1 MNTNRKP
8 VLVAREDLYGTH
20 FGPAVASVILSRLG
34 IFWPSTR
41 AAAEHEWVA
50 EGPWGKVTMKGRL
63 SQTHRGIMDGI
74 FAHAIASKRTAEG
87 TFVVVVNPYQVMRSA
102 GIKYP
107 KRSWFKDILADM
119 RRAEIS
125 IEETGKYWP
134 HVAGIISEYIEHD
147 DGCDLHGAME
157 GRDGRFMKITFS
169 SAWMRIFDATLAVRY
184 ASLLPAISALRSG
197 ASQALVR
204 HVITHRTCYGS
215 LEKILTTIL
224 ALREGMSR
232 SQAYEVVATVH
243 RDAVAMKRDF
253 GIEIN
258 GDSLSYSQHAQ
269 VKFSSPESNDD
280 GEQAGSIDV

>member
-1 MNTNRKP
+1 MKAKSERAA
-8 VLVAREDLYGTH
+8 VARADLYGTH

-41 AAAEHEWVA
+41 AAGEHEWAA
-50 EGPWGKVTMKGRL
+50 EGPWGKVTIKGRL

-87 TFVVVVNPYQVMRSA
+87 TFVVVVNPYQVMRAA
-102 GIKYP
+102 GIKHP
-107 KRSWFKDILADM
+107 KRSWFKVILLDM
-119 RRAEIS
+119 RRAEVT
-125 IEETGKYWP
+125 IEETGKQWP
-134 HVAGIISEYIEHD
+134 HVAGIISEFIEHD
-147 DGCDLHGAME
+147 VCCDLHGAME

-232 SQAYEVVATVH
+232 RQMYEVLATV
-243 RDAVAMKRDF
+243 RGDAVAMRRDF

-269 VKFSSPESNDD
+269 VKFSSPETLD
-280 GEQAGSIDV
+280 GDHPGNINV